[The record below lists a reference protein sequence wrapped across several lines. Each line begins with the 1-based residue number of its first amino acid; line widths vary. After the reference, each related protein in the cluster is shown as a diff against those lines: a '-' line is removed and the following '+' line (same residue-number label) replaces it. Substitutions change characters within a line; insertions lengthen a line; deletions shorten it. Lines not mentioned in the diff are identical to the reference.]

1 MIQAAI
7 YEGALE
13 RFAGEIEHM
22 IDSRGLSQ
30 FKGTSTL
37 DDVQKEIDSLVE
49 IHNRYITQP
58 MADMDKVVK
67 DFLRAKIRIELLL
80 NDKVAQKAA
89 GLGSALPQVPI
100 THDPQ
105 WSAVLAHAQRSLERF
120 TSIYSM
126 QISTLP
132 TVERKKLDFQLEDIL
147 LNIERA
153 FKTNPSPSSASAHR
167 AHIDETFKITIFN
180 LHLLQIIWVEYCLR
194 LASRSVRR
202 ENHPP

>member
-1 MIQAAI
+1 MIQAAV

-30 FKGTSTL
+30 YKGTSTL

-49 IHNRYITQP
+49 VHSRYITTP
-58 MADMDKVVK
+58 MADMEKVVN
-67 DFLRAKIRIELLL
+67 DFKRTKIRIELLL
-80 NDKVAQKAA
+80 NEKVTQKAV
-89 GLGSALPQVPI
+89 GLGNIAPQVPI
-100 THDPQ
+100 TNDPQ

-147 LNIERA
+147 LDIEKA
-153 FKTNPSPSSASAHR
+153 FKANPSSSAA
-167 AHIDETFKITIFN
+167 AA
-180 LHLLQIIWVEYCLR
+180 V
-194 LASRSVRR
+194 
-202 ENHPP
+202 